1 MRLISSILI
10 LVLSASL
17 GLAQQGQSQ
26 QQRDGRNIGFAPT
39 AVRFPN
45 LAPQDTTTWSGLAGS
60 ATVTPG
66 QAAPDGTSGAAL
78 LSTTVNQTAY
88 TRLVS
93 SSRNF
98 QTGDWLVVGVWVK
111 ASGATA
117 SIRNF
122 PIATVSVIGAGFQLN
137 TGSNSKTAFTTSA
150 SDTQWEWLAIS
161 AKVTAIGSP
170 PTAELR
176 LDLFC
181 DQARR
186 AAFYTPVLHQIP
198 AGAMSDAEVE
208 LFRQNLFPAP
218 DGVPAG
224 NVALVRGQQLYCAQG
239 GTYVPCISGAGSS
252 GPWINLATAGLTCD
266 GTADDSSALT
276 SLIASTPAGSTFFV
290 PANKNC
296 RLNSTVTFNKRIQ
309 IRGEGIHSAFSCQ
322 VGSGNDCIVYD
333 PGGTDIM
340 DGVILKDFAIVG
352 TSSRNALVWRSITRS
367 EIDNVFIG
375 ATTASNGYGFKGEGV
390 LINHIRVHVTNSLP
404 YPFTA
409 GAPGNG
415 ILLTGSA
422 ILPSNANLLLN
433 CIVEHGPGKGIF
445 IDGATGTPG
454 TTNNWII
461 GGTIEG
467 GMDEGIHLKN
477 ANYSTI
483 MGVHVEDTVSP
494 AFSGAKIVLENT
506 SNTTIGQGVSIG
518 ASLDLINADDCAIDG
533 ITVDSVNIDSSSQR
547 NRIGLVQYGLNCGT
561 FTDQGI
567 DTTYLGQMMNACNAN
582 AVKTGKALASTSL
595 NLLQNGGGE
604 YWNGGQPTDWGVSS
618 GSLTKTGTGQADTRK
633 KFGDFAAKT
642 ASGIQYV
649 LVDVRQPELS
659 QILDQPI
666 TLSAWVYIPSGQG
679 TQPNVVMQVWY
690 DGGTTAYAGD
700 QTNVTDTWVH
710 LEFAAR
716 VPSTATQV
724 ELVLQNTASSAGGLY
739 YIDGLSIVYGK
750 AGPPSEAPRILRW
763 PALELRTPTM
773 AITKLLPTASSD
785 LSLNLPAVSG
795 TLTPYTSTG
804 GDFFASWNSSGNAL
818 ETAPI
823 YKLGSA
829 AVFIGGA
836 LWNTDNA
843 SDIGASGSNRPRSV
857 FAGTSFSGPKYVL
870 SGNIFWIQG
879 AGTPEGSVTAD
890 IGALYSRNNGGPGT
904 TLYVKESGG
913 GNTGWSAIGASG
925 ASTALSNL
933 ASVAINTSLLPGT
946 DNAIDLGSASK
957 GWRDSYTGHVI
968 SGGSSPSISAG
979 SGAGTSPTVSISGTD
994 TAHYISVQTGTS
1006 PSANAQIADISF
1018 ARTYVGGAPICT
1030 IHPVNATTAALSGTS
1045 RAFVSDADA
1054 LTTKYRIKSGG
1065 AALAASTLYEWYGVC
1080 VGLP

>member
-1 MRLISSILI
+1 MKRLILF
-10 LVLSASL
+10 LSFVIALCSVCA
-17 GLAQQGQSQ
+17 AQDKAGQTQDAPLDSK
-26 QQRDGRNIGFAPT
+26 RIGFAPT
-39 AVRFPN
+39 AARFAN
-45 LAPQDTTTWSGLAGS
+45 LASQDTSGWSGLPGQ
-60 ATVTPG
+60 ATVTTG
-66 QAAPDGTSGAAL
+66 VKAPDGTTAAAT
-78 LSTTVNQTAY
+78 LSVGSPVIGGRFVY
-88 TRLVS
+88 S
-93 SSRNF
+93 SNR
-98 QTGDWLVVGVWVK
+98 TLKVGDRLVVGVWVRAVSLDSGSSAQPSISLDGQAIARITADDPTQGYQFDVDGLNYRDLK
-111 ASGATA
+111 ASDKA
-117 SIRNF
+117 
-122 PIATVSVIGAGFQLN
+122 
-137 TGSNSKTAFTTSA
+137 
-150 SDTQWEWLAIS
+150 DTQWEWVTTAI
-161 AKVTAIGSP
+161 KVVTAPST
-170 PTAELR
+170 PTATVKFELQVSNGR
-176 LDLFC
+176 TL
-181 DQARR
+181 
-186 AAFYTPVLHQIP
+186 AFYAPLLHHVV
-198 AGAMSDAEVE
+198 ADEMTDDEAASF
-208 LFRQNLFPAP
+208 LQNLYSVP
-218 DGVPAG
+218 DGVPVGA
-224 NVALVRGQQLYCAQG
+224 VALLRGQALYCYQG
-239 GTYVPCISGAGSS
+239 GVYGPCASAGS
-252 GPWINLATAGLTCD
+252 GPWINLTTAGLTCD
-266 GTADDSSALT
+266 GSADDSSALT

-296 RLNSTVTFNKRIQ
+296 RLNSTVTFNKRIH
-309 IRGEGIHSAFSCQ
+309 IRGEGLHSAFSCQ

-375 ATTASNGYGFKGEGV
+375 ATTASDGYGFRGEGI

-415 ILLTGSA
+415 ILLTGSSF
-422 ILPSNANLLLN
+422 LPSNANLLLN

-467 GMDEGIHLKN
+467 GMEEGIHLKN

-483 MGVHVEDTVSP
+483 MGVHVEDTVAP

-547 NRIGLVQYGLNCGT
+547 NRIGLVQYGLNCGS
-561 FTDQGI
+561 FTDHGV
-567 DTTYLGQMMNACNAN
+567 DTTYMGQIANACNGN
-582 AVKTGKALASTSL
+582 AVKTGTALAAASM

-679 TQPNVVMQVWY
+679 TQPNVVLQVWY
-690 DGGTTAYAGD
+690 DGGATAYSGD

-724 ELVLQNTASSAGGLY
+724 ELVLQNTASGAGGLY
-739 YIDGLSIVYGK
+739 YIDGLSIVFGK
-750 AGPPSEAPRILRW
+750 AGPPTEAPRILRW

-773 AITKLLPTASSD
+773 AITKLFPTASSD
-785 LSLNLPAVSG
+785 LSLNLPSVTG
-795 TLTPYTSTG
+795 TLTPYISTG
-804 GDFFASWNSSGNAL
+804 GDFFASWNSAANAL

-829 AVFIGGA
+829 SVFMGGA

-857 FAGTSFSGPKYVL
+857 YAGTSFIGPIYSL
-870 SGNIFWIQG
+870 GGGISWSQG
-879 AGTPEGSVTAD
+879 AGTPEGNLTGS
-890 IGALYSRNNGGPGT
+890 IGALYSRNNGSGGS

-913 GNTGWSAIGASG
+913 GNTGWSA
-925 ASTALSNL
+925 
-933 ASVAINTSLLPGT
+933 V
-946 DNAIDLGSASK
+946 
-957 GWRDSYTGHVI
+957 
-968 SGGSSPSISAG
+968 
-979 SGAGTSPTVSISGTD
+979 
-994 TAHYISVQTGTS
+994 
-1006 PSANAQIADISF
+1006 
-1018 ARTYVGGAPICT
+1018 
-1030 IHPVNATTAALSGTS
+1030 
-1045 RAFVSDADA
+1045 
-1054 LTTKYRIKSGG
+1054 LTSGG
-1065 AALAASTLYEWYGVC
+1065 ASPVTDVERVQHLKDGYSCAGDGTTDDTTCFGNAISAANSSATKKTGGQGRRALSPDLSRATCSTPRATGSFSRTSKPPGLIGGQSSSTPASTM
-1080 VGLP
+1080 